1 MGSEEAVKRQKAK
14 GKRGLT
20 LKLGQILK
28 LVARYEEMTIAQQRI
43 DKDIDIPFMAS
54 LTDEEKNL
62 LDLYMEKKI
71 EVIFSRLN
79 INKKPSTKA

>member
-1 MGSEEAVKRQKAK
+1 MGGLKAVKRQKAK
-14 GKRGLT
+14 GKSPLT
-20 LKLGQILK
+20 LKLGQIMTLI
-28 LVARYEEMTIAQQRI
+28 ARYEEMTIAQQRI

-71 EVIFSRLN
+71 EVIFSRLE
-79 INKKPSTKA
+79 INKKPGTKA